1 MNIELPSAHIPKV
14 VTRWLRAGG
23 PMLAVVAFVAVTFL
37 AGAVWTGQEVF
48 AADLNESV
56 AAEAMPAQ
64 AAEVGP
70 MSQELGVAGRLESIL
85 VKAPEVVP
93 AADAEA
99 APRHEP
105 EAP

>member
-1 MNIELPSAHIPKV
+1 MNIQLASAHVPMAF
-14 VTRWLRAGG
+14 TRWLQASG

-48 AADLNESV
+48 AADSNESV
-56 AAEAMPAQ
+56 AAEAIPAQ

-70 MSQELGVAGRLESIL
+70 MSQELGAAGRLESVL
-85 VKAPEVVP
+85 VKDPEVAP
-93 AADAEA
+93 ASDAES
-99 APRHEP
+99 PRHEP